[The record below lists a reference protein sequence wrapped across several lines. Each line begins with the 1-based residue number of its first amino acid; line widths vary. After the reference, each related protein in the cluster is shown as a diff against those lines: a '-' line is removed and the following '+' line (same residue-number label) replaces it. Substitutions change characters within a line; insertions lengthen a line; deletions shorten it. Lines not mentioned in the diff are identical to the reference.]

1 MDLELKGKVALVT
14 GGSRGIGKAIARQLA
29 LDGMDIAICA
39 RQRDV
44 LDAAARELSKETGR
58 SIVALL
64 ADTSK
69 AEEVNAMVQ
78 AAVAAFGRLD
88 VLVNNAALVGGV
100 PSNDLATADE
110 AAIIGDL
117 NTKFL
122 GYVRCARAAAPHMQ
136 KNHWGRIIN
145 IGGLAARTSGAI
157 AGARNAAVGHLT
169 KTLADMLGPS
179 GITVNAIHPGTTR
192 TERTAQAWADRAR
205 EQGVTLEEY
214 ERRLAAQHAI
224 RRIVDAREI
233 AYLAVFLASPKSGAI
248 TGEVIAA
255 GGGPSRAVYY

>member
-1 MDLELKGKVALVT
+1 MDLELQGKAALVT

-29 LDGMDIAICA
+29 LEGADVAICA

-44 LDAAARELSKETGR
+44 LDAAVKELANETGR
-58 SIVALL
+58 RILPLL

-69 AEEVNAMVQ
+69 AEDVNAMVQ
-78 AAVAAFGRLD
+78 AAVAALGRLD

-100 PSNDLATADE
+100 PSNDLATVDE
-110 AAIIGDL
+110 AAILGDL

-136 KNHWGRIIN
+136 KNRWGRIIN
-145 IGGLAARTSGAI
+145 IGGLAARTAGNI

-192 TERTAQAWADRAR
+192 TERTAEGWAGQAKQ
-205 EQGVTLEEY
+205 QGVSLEEY

-233 AYLAVFLASPKSGAI
+233 AYLAAFLASPKAGAI

>member
-1 MDLELKGKVALVT
+1 MDLELRGKVALVT
-14 GGSRGIGKAIARQLA
+14 GGSRGIGKAIARALA
-29 LDGMDIAICA
+29 LEGMDVAVCA
-39 RQRDV
+39 RQRET
-44 LDAAARELSKETGR
+44 LKAAVDELAKETGR
-58 SIVALL
+58 RFVPLI
-64 ADTSK
+64 ADTSR
-69 AEEVNAMVQ
+69 AEDVNAMVQ
-78 AAVAAFGRLD
+78 EAVAALGRLD

-100 PSNDLATADE
+100 PSHDLATVDE
-110 AAIIGDL
+110 AAILGDL

-122 GYVRCARAAAPHMQ
+122 GYARCARAAALHMQ

-145 IGGLAARTSGAI
+145 IGGLAARTSGGI

-192 TERTAQAWADRAR
+192 TERTAEGWAAAAKR
-205 EQGVTLEEY
+205 EGVSLEEY
-214 ERRLAAQHAI
+214 ERRLAATHAI
-224 RRIVDAREI
+224 RRIVDAGEI
-233 AYLAVFLASPKSGAI
+233 AHVAAFLASPKSGAI

>member
-1 MDLELKGKVALVT
+1 MDLELRGKVALVT
-14 GGSRGIGKAIARQLA
+14 GGSRGIGKAIARELA
-29 LDGMDIAICA
+29 LEGMDVAVCA

-44 LDAAARELSKETGR
+44 LNAAVEELAKETGR
-58 SIVALL
+58 RVVPLI

-69 AEEVNAMVQ
+69 AEEVNAMFQ
-78 AAVAAFGRLD
+78 DAAAALGRLD

-100 PSNDLATADE
+100 PSHDLATVDE
-110 AAIIGDL
+110 AAILGDL

-136 KNHWGRIIN
+136 KNRWGRIIN
-145 IGGLAARTSGAI
+145 IGGLAARTSGGI

-192 TERTAQAWADRAR
+192 TERTAEGWAAAAKR
-205 EQGVTLEEY
+205 EGVSLEEY
-214 ERRLAAQHAI
+214 ERRLAATHAI

-233 AYLAVFLASPKSGAI
+233 AHLAAFLASPKSGAI

>member
-14 GGSRGIGKAIARQLA
+14 GGSRGIGKAIARELA
-29 LDGMDIAICA
+29 LEGMDVAACA
-39 RQRDV
+39 RQGDV
-44 LDAAARELSKETGR
+44 LNRTVQELAGETGR
-58 SIVALL
+58 RFVPLV

-69 AEEVNAMVQ
+69 VEEVNALVQ
-78 AAVAAFGRLD
+78 GAVAALGRLD

-100 PSNDLATADE
+100 PSNDLATVDE
-110 AAIIGDL
+110 AAILGDL

-136 KNHWGRIIN
+136 KNRWGRIIN
-145 IGGLAARTSGAI
+145 IGGLAARTAGNI
-157 AGARNAAVGHLT
+157 AGARNAAVAHLT

-192 TERTAQAWADRAR
+192 TERTAESWSAEAR
-205 EQGVTLEEY
+205 RQGVSLEEH
-214 ERRLAAQHAI
+214 ERRLAARHAI

-233 AYLAVFLASPKSGAI
+233 AYLAAFLASPKSGAI

>member
-1 MDLELKGKVALVT
+1 MDLELSGKAALVT

-29 LDGMDIAICA
+29 LEGMDVAICG
-39 RQRDV
+39 RQRDA
-44 LDAAARELSKETGR
+44 LDAAARELGKETGR
-58 SIVALL
+58 RIVPLL

-69 AEEVNAMVQ
+69 AEEVNALVQ
-78 AAVAAFGRLD
+78 AAVGALGRLD

-100 PSNDLATADE
+100 PSNDLAKVDE
-110 AAIIGDL
+110 AAILGDL

-136 KNHWGRIIN
+136 KNHSGRIIN
-145 IGGLAARTSGAI
+145 IGGLAARTAGNI

-169 KTLADMLGPS
+169 KTLADMLGPY

-192 TERTAQAWADRAR
+192 TERSAEAWTEQAKR
-205 EQGVTLEEY
+205 EGVALDEY
-214 ERRLAAQHAI
+214 ERRLGAHHAI

-233 AYLAVFLASPKSGAI
+233 AYVAAFLASPKSGAI